1 MTSDKERTLNVNAI
15 ERQLYL
21 FFFQWALAGKRDIEN
36 MFGVYGKESLG
47 LGEDNRERVI
57 LKGESDYETGKLDFR
72 KSERERKR
80 PVCSSKNA
88 LLARKNRLK
97 KKYFVESLQ
106 RDVARLSNENAKLK
120 QTLEGQSSLVC
131 SLRKEVC
138 YLKGVLA
145 NNKEISILLNSLRNT
160 GLPVTTSLRKHC
172 QRNQTHSIADHN
184 YVCSTRSG
192 SNIDSSFSD
201 LINDDSTH
209 HTVDDGKESVP
220 IIADVPL
227 CLSMPPDNTLDL
239 PLLSPSNGYFFGTE
253 FSGCYSVQPTSFD
266 SPEAGCAAD
275 DEIFM
280 DAGIC
285 LHVAKRRVSLEF
297 CSICTFGTGWCG
309 YSKVKWVI
317 ECNW

>member
-1 MTSDKERTLNVNAI
+1 MG
-15 ERQLYL
+15 
-21 FFFQWALAGKRDIEN
+21 GKGDLEN
-36 MFGVYGKESLG
+36 MFGVYGTESLAP
-47 LGEDNRERVI
+47 GEDNRERLI
-57 LKGESDYETGKLDFR
+57 LKGESDYKTAKLDFC

-80 PVCSSKNA
+80 PMCSSKNA
-88 LLARKNRLK
+88 VLARKNRLK

-106 RDVARLSNENAKLK
+106 RDVARLSDENAKLK

-138 YLKGVLA
+138 YLKGVFA
-145 NNKEISILLNSLRNT
+145 NNKEISMLLNSLRNT
-160 GLPVTTSLRKHC
+160 GLPVTSSLRKHC
-172 QRNQTHSIADHN
+172 QRNKIHSIADHN

-209 HTVDDGKESVP
+209 NSVDDDKEPGP

-227 CLSMPPDNTLDL
+227 CLSMPPDNTLDP
-239 PLLSPSNGYFFGTE
+239 PLLSPSNGYLSGTE
-253 FSGCYSVQPTSFD
+253 FSGCYSVQPSSFD

-275 DEIFM
+275 DELFM

-285 LHVAKRRVSLEF
+285 LHFARRKVSLEF
-297 CSICTFGTGWCG
+297 CSICSSNALLALDDVDT
-309 YSKVKWVI
+309 VK
-317 ECNW
+317 

>member
-1 MTSDKERTLNVNAI
+1 MAEK
-15 ERQLYL
+15 
-21 FFFQWALAGKRDIEN
+21 GDIEN
-36 MFGVYGKESLG
+36 MSVVCGTGSLAV
-47 LGEDNRERVI
+47 GEDNRERLS
-57 LKGESDYETGKLDFR
+57 LKGENDYKATKLR
-72 KSERERKR
+72 KSECEKKR

-88 LLARKNRLK
+88 VLARKNRLK

-106 RDVARLSNENAKLK
+106 KDVARLSEENAKLK

-131 SLRKEVC
+131 SLRKEVF

-145 NNKEISILLNSLRNT
+145 NNKEISILLKSLRNS
-160 GLPVTTSLRKHC
+160 GLPVTSSLRKHC
-172 QRNQTHSIADHN
+172 QRNQINSIADHN

-192 SNIDSSFSD
+192 SNIDSSSSD

-209 HTVDDGKESVP
+209 HTVDDDEEPIP

-227 CLSMPPDNTLDL
+227 CLSMPCDNTLDL
-239 PLLSPSNGYFFGTE
+239 PLLSPSSGNLFGTE

-266 SPEAGCAAD
+266 SPEAGCATD
-275 DEIFM
+275 DELFM

-297 CSICTFGTGWCG
+297 CSVC
-309 YSKVKWVI
+309 SSNALLALDDVDAVK
-317 ECNW
+317 

>member
-1 MTSDKERTLNVNAI
+1 MSGVN
-15 ERQLYL
+15 
-21 FFFQWALAGKRDIEN
+21 GT
-36 MFGVYGKESLG
+36 ESLA
-47 LGEDNRERVI
+47 LGGDNRERLI
-57 LKGESDYETGKLDFR
+57 LNGESDYKTAKLDLR
-72 KSERERKR
+72 KSGRERKR
-80 PVCSSKNA
+80 PMCSSKNA
-88 LLARKNRLK
+88 VLARKNRLK

-106 RDVARLSNENAKLK
+106 RDVARLSDENAKLK

-145 NNKEISILLNSLRNT
+145 NSKEISVLLKSLGNT
-160 GLPVTTSLRKHC
+160 GLPVTSSLRKHC
-172 QRNQTHSIADHN
+172 QRNQIHSIADHN
-184 YVCSTRSG
+184 YVCSSSCG

-209 HTVDDGKESVP
+209 HTVDDDKERVP

-227 CLSMPPDNTLDL
+227 CLSLPPDNTLDL
-239 PLLSPSNGYFFGTE
+239 PLLSPTNGYLFGTE

-275 DEIFM
+275 DELFM

-297 CSICTFGTGWCG
+297 CSICSNNALSALDDVDT
-309 YSKVKWVI
+309 VK
-317 ECNW
+317 